1 MITKNTTK
9 TSAPTRKRTHL
20 KPHQLTVLQNSFTIN
35 PLPDGTVRSQLA
47 HDLGVSERT
56 IQIWFQNRRAKAR
69 KMEAL
74 SNALAMGGAISHG
87 SNNTTA
93 AVNGN
98 GCHPLLPRW
107 TERAP
112 PRYQPTFRTMMTP
125 KRFEELRQQ
134 SDTRRPTTTTRAASS
149 KPDENKDHHD
159 VAPRAMS
166 EGMLIAPPSIV
177 ASSTTSS
184 SSSSSSSCSSPS
196 SSSTSNNKGPVV
208 SLKAHNLRIGTW
220 TRFAQGHEWDLI
232 CEADPALRQMIWQIQ
247 AQGHLFRIQVPFDA
261 IQQLTFLDDQL
272 DQCQLQVNVI
282 DPQMLVFSMQRLNI
296 DKEWIRCGDFS
307 EGQQASIEYT
317 HVLQGAAADLQ
328 QAMVDLTALVPDLAT
343 KIVYTPTLVSTT
355 TAAAAPAG
363 MAMPPPMLDECRE
376 FTLSPSATPEPYN
389 LYEMTTTE
397 SLFMDKWSAAAL
409 DPTAAVYTSMAPQP
423 NMVAPPPPP
432 PAMDLQQYPYG
443 FC

>member
-74 SNALAMGGAISHG
+74 SNALAMGGALSHG
-87 SNNTTA
+87 SNNTTTT
-93 AVNGN
+93 VNGN

-184 SSSSSSSCSSPS
+184 SSSSCSSSSS

-232 CEADPALRQMIWQIQ
+232 CEADPTLRQMIWQIQ
-247 AQGHLFRIQVPFDA
+247 AQGHLFP
-261 IQQLTFLDDQL
+261 
-272 DQCQLQVNVI
+272 
-282 DPQMLVFSMQRLNI
+282 
-296 DKEWIRCGDFS
+296 
-307 EGQQASIEYT
+307 
-317 HVLQGAAADLQ
+317 
-328 QAMVDLTALVPDLAT
+328 
-343 KIVYTPTLVSTT
+343 
-355 TAAAAPAG
+355 
-363 MAMPPPMLDECRE
+363 
-376 FTLSPSATPEPYN
+376 
-389 LYEMTTTE
+389 
-397 SLFMDKWSAAAL
+397 
-409 DPTAAVYTSMAPQP
+409 
-423 NMVAPPPPP
+423 
-432 PAMDLQQYPYG
+432 
-443 FC
+443 